1 MNYILVYLLTGL
13 LITMFFEYV
22 FYIMQKD
29 GDDTKFDSYLER
41 LVSLLFWPF
50 IMYIFVKDFYKKS
63 K

>member
-1 MNYILVYLLTGL
+1 MNYILGYLSTGL

-22 FYIMQKD
+22 FYTMQKD

-50 IMYIFVKDFYKKS
+50 VMYTFMKEFFKKS

>member
-1 MNYILVYLLTGL
+1 MNYILGYLLTGL

-50 IMYIFVKDFYKKS
+50 VMYIFMKDLFKK
-63 K
+63 